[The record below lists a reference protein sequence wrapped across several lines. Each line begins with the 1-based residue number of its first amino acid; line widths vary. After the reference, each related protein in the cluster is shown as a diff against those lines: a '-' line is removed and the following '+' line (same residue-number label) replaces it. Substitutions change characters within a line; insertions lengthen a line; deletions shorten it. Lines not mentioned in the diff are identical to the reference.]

1 MCGRYAVTSA
11 PEAIRTLF
19 AFAEQPNFPPRYNVA
34 PTQPIAI
41 IRLVNG
47 KREFALVR
55 WGLLPSWVKDPKN
68 FSLLINA
75 RGESVMDKPAFKAA
89 MKYRRC
95 LVPADGFYD
104 WKATGT
110 RRQPYYVRA
119 KSGQPLAF
127 AGLWET
133 WTGPNGEEL
142 ETVAIVTTRANGTLA
157 GIHDRMPVIVPPDDF
172 DLWLN
177 CAAVDAETAATLIVP
192 APDDLLEAYV
202 KYRARSTGRQT
213 TSRNWSSRISRRML
227 KLLPNGRRA
236 GGQPRASRKTTGRGY
251 CFEYS
256 GPGTFPLPR
265 HLMHI
270 RAEETAHASDPVA
283 ASLRRKAERRGSGA
297 ACARARRSRGASYH
311 QPLQPALIPHCAQH
325 PAQ

>member
-11 PEAIRTLF
+11 AEAIRTLF
-19 AFAEQPNFPPRYNVA
+19 GYAEQPEFPPRYNIA

-41 IRLVNG
+41 VRLVNG
-47 KREFALVR
+47 KRQFALVR
-55 WGLLPSWVKDPKN
+55 WGLLPSWVQDPRS

-104 WKATGT
+104 WKASGT

-133 WTGPNGEEL
+133 WIGPNGEEL
-142 ETVAIVTTRANGTLA
+142 ETAAIVTTRANRTLA
-157 GIHDRMPVIVPPDDF
+157 DIHERMPVIVPPDAF

-177 CAAVDAETAATLIVP
+177 CTAVDAETAATLIAP
-192 APDDLLEAYV
+192 APEDLLEAFEV
-202 KYRARSTGRQT
+202 
-213 TSRNWSSRISRRML
+213 SSAVNRTANDHPQL
-227 KLLPNGRRA
+227 VEPNSATEPEPVPKRTAAAGRR
-236 GGQPRASRKTTGRGY
+236 S
-251 CFEYS
+251 
-256 GPGTFPLPR
+256 
-265 HLMHI
+265 
-270 RAEETAHASDPVA
+270 
-283 ASLRRKAERRGSGA
+283 
-297 ACARARRSRGASYH
+297 ARARKDDG
-311 QPLQPALIPHCAQH
+311 QGVLF
-325 PAQ
+325 